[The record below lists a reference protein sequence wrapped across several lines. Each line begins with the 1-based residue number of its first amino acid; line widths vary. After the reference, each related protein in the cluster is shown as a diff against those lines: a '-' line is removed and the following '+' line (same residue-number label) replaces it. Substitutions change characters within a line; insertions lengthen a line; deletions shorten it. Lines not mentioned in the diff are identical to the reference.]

1 MIPVDGTTP
10 RGAKPCRL
18 VKILDANR
26 QPMQQRQIVRA
37 HDRILSLFGCGS
49 SPSHIK
55 SDEGV
60 DGRVHLL
67 DAGKTALQQ
76 LHGREGPAADQAAR
90 FTSREVARFSQDSSL
105 S

>member
-18 VKILDANR
+18 VEILDANWK
-26 QPMQQRQIVRA
+26 PVQQGQIVPA

-49 SPSHIK
+49 SPWHIK
-55 SDEGV
+55 GNEGI

-67 DAGKTALQQ
+67 DARKTALQQ

-90 FTSREVARFSQDSSL
+90 FTSREVARFSQGSSL